1 MVGGARE
8 AAWPLMRAD
17 FNLSYIQIGLFM
29 TLPGVIA
36 DVIEPSLGLLADT
49 ARRRAILLLS
59 WIIFYPASGAFVS
72 VSQVALMDLQ
82 PRRRTQNMTR
92 WSLAGSIGMTAGPLA
107 MGAAATVGLGWRG
120 LYVVMGTLTAR
131 RQ

>member
-1 MVGGARE
+1 
-8 AAWPLMRAD
+8 
-17 FNLSYIQIGLFM
+17 
-29 TLPGVIA
+29 
-36 DVIEPSLGLLADT
+36 
-49 ARRRAILLLS
+49 
-59 WIIFYPASGAFVS
+59 
-72 VSQVALMDLQ
+72 MDLQ